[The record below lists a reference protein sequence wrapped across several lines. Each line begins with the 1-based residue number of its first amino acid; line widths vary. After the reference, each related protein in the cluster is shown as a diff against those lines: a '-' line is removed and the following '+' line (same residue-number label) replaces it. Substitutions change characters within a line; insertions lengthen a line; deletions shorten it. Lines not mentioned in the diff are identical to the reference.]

1 MFSLLLAIIY
11 LSFISLGLPDSLL
24 GSAWSI
30 SITLLPFYL
39 SAILLVMALMH
50 EKLISTVSRKSQASC

>member
-1 MFSLLLAIIY
+1 MAKH
-11 LSFISLGLPDSLL
+11 
-24 GSAWSI
+24 I